1 MSFIIKLL
9 LNGVIAIP
17 MLMWLA
23 EIPFFTAMVA
33 SVLLTIVAYFIGDRF
48 VLPESYNAFATYVD
62 TLLAFGFLWW
72 ASVLFDWAL
81 TASEALAIAVL
92 IGLAE
97 VLFHRYLRNE
107 EQARRAA

>member
-1 MSFIIKLL
+1 MSFLIKLF

-23 EIPFFTAMVA
+23 DIPFFTAFVTA
-33 SVLLTIVAYFIGDRF
+33 VLLAIVAYFIGDRF
-48 VLPESYNAFATYVD
+48 VLPKSFNAFATYVD
-62 TLLAFGFLWW
+62 ALLSFGFLWW
-72 ASVLFDWAL
+72 ASALFDWDL
-81 TASEALAIAVL
+81 IASEALAIAVV

-107 EQARRAA
+107 GHVEA